1 MATPSGFRAR
11 AADCEW
17 AATNAQDRL
26 TRASLLQTARLWRQ
40 LADEEE
46 AARRL
51 LIVSSRPKSS
61 RKLSPFERAR
71 LRSSKP
77 TSR

>member
-1 MATPSGFRAR
+1 MATPADFRAR

-26 TRASLLQTARLWRQ
+26 SRVSLLQTARLWRS

-46 AARRL
+46 DVVQRARRQHVPE
-51 LIVSSRPKSS
+51 IYR
-61 RKLSPFERAR
+61 
-71 LRSSKP
+71 
-77 TSR
+77 